1 MRKTDNDQTV
11 NWRSFYAA
19 KMNTTAD
26 HIFYWWELIKE
37 IQTKAKAKFVDGV
50 IFQDTAMGDYVYQIS
65 GSVSQPQAGQQI
77 IGRTLKYG
85 NDFTKEIPF

>member
-19 KMNTTAD
+19 KTNTTAD

-37 IQTKAKAKFVDGV
+37 IQTK
-50 IFQDTAMGDYVYQIS
+50 AMGDYVYQIS